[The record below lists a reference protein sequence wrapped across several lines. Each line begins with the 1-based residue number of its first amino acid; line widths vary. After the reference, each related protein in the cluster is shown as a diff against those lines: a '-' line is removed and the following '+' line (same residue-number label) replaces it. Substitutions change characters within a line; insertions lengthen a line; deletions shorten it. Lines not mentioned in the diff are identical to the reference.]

1 MIAQI
6 YLGFIKKWNSPSIKK
21 DNPGVNLPDL
31 NITPVYRSDSSGTT
45 YNFTDFLS
53 KTSPAWK
60 SRVGNS
66 TSVNWPTGIGARGSA
81 GVAGVVSRTEGGV
94 MYADVAYALANKLK
108 FAKVKNKA
116 GKWTLPGLRSIN
128 AAASSVEKVTGNG
141 EISIVNPAKSQP
153 LAYPISTFTYVL
165 APTASSK
172 AAELRKFIYWA
183 ITSGQKFGP
192 PLLFA
197 PLPKSV
203 LAFDYKQIKKI
214 QASTSVTT
222 TTHDQ
227 APEGLEGGRLP
238 WRVGDIVFYGLT
250 AAAAAST
257 LGLVVW
263 LSVKVVA
270 QAWGAIEEFGLSF
283 IWTVA
288 WDPVAQSFGALDFI
302 YGTVVTSF
310 IALAIATPMSIA
322 IALFLTDLAPRW
334 IRGPI
339 GTLIELLAAIPSVI
353 LGLWGILVFG
363 PWVAEHLEPWLNKW
377 FGFLPMFDG
386 QPSQAGL
393 LPAALVLTIMII
405 PITSSICRELFSRV
419 PRDLSDGALAL
430 GATRWETIRGVTIP
444 YAGPGIVAA
453 VLLGLGR
460 AFGEAIA
467 VTQVIGA
474 GSGIPQS
481 WFEPA
486 DTLASRIA
494 SQYQGAVSGLQIDSI
509 LYLAAILLVISL
521 ITNVA
526 AQAVV
531 RRFERSRG
539 AIS

>member
-1 MIAQI
+1 M
-6 YLGFIKKWNSPSIKK
+6 
-21 DNPGVNLPDL
+21 
-31 NITPVYRSDSSGTT
+31 
-45 YNFTDFLS
+45 
-53 KTSPAWK
+53 
-60 SRVGNS
+60 
-66 TSVNWPTGIGARGSA
+66 
-81 GVAGVVSRTEGGV
+81 
-94 MYADVAYALANKLK
+94 
-108 FAKVKNKA
+108 
-116 GKWTLPGLRSIN
+116 
-128 AAASSVEKVTGNG
+128 
-141 EISIVNPAKSQP
+141 
-153 LAYPISTFTYVL
+153 
-165 APTASSK
+165 
-172 AAELRKFIYWA
+172 
-183 ITSGQKFGP
+183 
-192 PLLFA
+192 
-197 PLPKSV
+197 
-203 LAFDYKQIKKI
+203 
-214 QASTSVTT
+214 TT
-222 TTHDQ
+222 TTPDQ
-227 APEGLEGGRLP
+227 APEGKLEGGRLP
-238 WRVGDIVFYGLT
+238 WRVGDMVFYGLT

-270 QAWGAIEEFGLSF
+270 QAWGAIEAFGLSF

-288 WDPVAQSFGALDFI
+288 WDPVSQSFGALDFI

-322 IALFLTDLAPRW
+322 IALFLTELAPRW
-334 IRGPI
+334 IRGPV

-363 PWVAEHLEPWLNKW
+363 PWVAQHLEPWLNKW

-481 WFEPA
+481 LVRAGRHAGQP
-486 DTLASRIA
+486 DRV
-494 SQYQGAVSGLQIDSI
+494 AVPGRRRAGCRSTRSSI
-509 LYLAAILLVISL
+509 SP
-521 ITNVA
+521 
-526 AQAVV
+526 
-531 RRFERSRG
+531 RSC
-539 AIS
+539 S